1 MKKVPNILTAL
12 RLAMVGVY
20 VYFFMTS
27 QYWWALG
34 IYFLAALTDWADG
47 YIARKYDAI
56 TNAGK
61 LLDPLADK
69 LMVTAALFCFA
80 LRGMIPWA
88 IFIAVAV
95 KELLM
100 VVGGLFLY
108 NKNVVVHSDMFGKI
122 ATFTFN
128 LGIALTILNIFVFVY
143 YVNIVLLYVSIALA
157 VIALVHYGRRNML
170 GHLKGEA
177 KTAGDADNPPEEPE
191 ATKNPPA

>member
-1 MKKVPNILTAL
+1 MMKKLPNILTVL

-20 VYFFMTS
+20 VYFFMTD

-34 IYFLAALTDWADG
+34 IYFLAVVTDWADG

-56 TNAGK
+56 SDVGK

-108 NKNVVVHSDMFGKI
+108 NKNVVVHSDMFGKV
-122 ATFTFN
+122 AAFTFN
-128 LGIALTILNIFVFVY
+128 LGIGLTILNIFVFVY
-143 YVNIVLLYVSIALA
+143 YINIVLLYLSIVLA
-157 VIALVHYGRRNML
+157 VIALIHYARRNML
-170 GHLKGEA
+170 GHLKGPDKKSDDSDTNA
-177 KTAGDADNPPEEPE
+177 Q
-191 ATKNPPA
+191 